1 MENNNIN
8 IEEIMAQ
15 IKREIKEKNLSSDML
30 SFEDV
35 PYKKPVQ
42 VSRSGNASL
51 DDADEALAY
60 MNAHYYVQP
69 YKPIAGNPIKVFIK
83 KVIRK
88 LTKFYVEPVVFE
100 QNEFNAN
107 TVSVLN
113 TLRNTA
119 ENQPSSET
127 DALAG
132 KLETLE
138 LAQKEL
144 LIRIENLEKENS
156 SLKEAI
162 AAGKQVS
169 E

>member
-15 IKREIKEKNLSSDML
+15 IKREIKEKNLTSDML

-42 VSRSGNASL
+42 VSRNGNASIG
-51 DDADEALAY
+51 DADETLAS
-60 MNAHYYVQP
+60 MNAHYYIQP
-69 YKPIAGNPIKVFIK
+69 YKPISGNPLKVFIK

-88 LTKFYVEPVVFE
+88 LVKFYVEPVVFE

-113 TLRNTA
+113 TLRNAA
-119 ENQPSSET
+119 ENHSSVEA
-127 DALAG
+127 DSIAES
-132 KLETLE
+132 LENLE

-144 LIRIENLEKENS
+144 LIRIESLEKENNL
-156 SLKEAI
+156 LKEELAVR
-162 AAGKQVS
+162 KQVS

>member
-100 QNEFNAN
+100 NEFNAN

-144 LIRIENLEKENS
+144 LIRIETLEKENS

>member
-1 MENNNIN
+1 MENNNID

-15 IKREIKEKNLSSDML
+15 IKREIKEKNLTSDML

-51 DDADEALAY
+51 DDADEALSF

-69 YKPIAGNPIKVFIK
+69 YKPITGNPLKVFIK

-100 QNEFNAN
+100 QNEFNAS
-107 TVSVLN
+107 TVSILNILSNIAQNQEPCEMDVL
-113 TLRNTA
+113 A
-119 ENQPSSET
+119 E
-127 DALAG
+127 
-132 KLETLE
+132 KLETIE
-138 LAQKEL
+138 LAQREL
-144 LIRIENLEKENS
+144 LIRIETLERENS
-156 SLKEAI
+156 LLKEELAS
-162 AAGKQVS
+162 GKQVS

>member
-1 MENNNIN
+1 MENNNID

-15 IKREIKEKNLSSDML
+15 IKREIKEKNLTSDML

-35 PYKKPVQ
+35 PYKKPIQ

-51 DDADEALAY
+51 DDADEALSF

-69 YKPIAGNPIKVFIK
+69 YKPITGNPLKVFIK

-107 TVSVLN
+107 TVSILN
-113 TLRNTA
+113 ILSNIA
-119 ENQPSSET
+119 QNQEPCEM
-127 DALAG
+127 DALAE
-132 KLETLE
+132 KLETIE
-138 LAQKEL
+138 LAQREL
-144 LIRIENLEKENS
+144 LIRIETLERENS
-156 SLKEAI
+156 LLKEELAS
-162 AAGKQVS
+162 GKQVS